1 MANIEKLRYWCYKV
15 LPLVYDDSLSY
26 YEVLCKVVEKL
37 NELVEKYA
45 SFDELVAEIEQ
56 AIADLQKQIDAIDTT
71 YIEGLI
77 KELLANM
84 IYVWISEAGYI
95 VYYIPD
101 SWNDI
106 TFNTIG
112 LDITNEQLAEQGHMT
127 AYDYGT
133 LMLSMYTEG

>member
-1 MANIEKLRYWCYKV
+1 MGNIDKLRYWCYKV

-26 YEVLCKVVEKL
+26 YEVLEKVVQKL
-37 NELVEKYA
+37 NELVDKYA
-45 SFDELVAEIEQ
+45 NFDELVEEINS
-56 AIADLQKQIDAIDTT
+56 AIESLQKQIDAIDTD
-71 YIEGLI
+71 YIEKLI

-84 IYVWISEAGYI
+84 IYVWISDAGYI

-112 LDITNEQLAEQGHMT
+112 LDYTNKQLEEQGHL
-127 AYDYGT
+127 ASYDYGT